1 MAREGI
7 SSLCHPR
14 RLVGGIHPNCR
25 PDGLP
30 TKNVGHAGEREKFPP
45 TNIPSDERFH
55 YTFAIMDSLETIAR
69 WEHFPHEADM
79 GIRGIGITKSQ
90 AFEQAALALTAVIT
104 DPQGVAPQ
112 AESHFSCEAPDDEL
126 LLVDW
131 LNALIY
137 EMACEHLV
145 FGQFEVTINN
155 HHLEAIA
162 RGEPIDR
169 MKHELTVEIKG
180 ATYTELS
187 VRHSEGSGW
196 VAQCVVDV

>member
-1 MAREGI
+1 MTTSGFTTTGQHMMTIVNGPE
-7 SSLCHPR
+7 
-14 RLVGGIHPNCR
+14 
-25 PDGLP
+25 
-30 TKNVGHAGEREKFPP
+30 
-45 TNIPSDERFH
+45 PS
-55 YTFAIMDSLETIAR
+55 AW

-104 DPQGVAPQ
+104 DPEVVASQ
-112 AESHFSCEAPDDEL
+112 VESHFSCEAPDDEL

-137 EMACEHLV
+137 EMACGHMV
-145 FGQFEVTINN
+145 FGWFDVKIKD
-155 HHLEAIA
+155 HHLEAVA
-162 RGEPIDR
+162 RGEPVDR
-169 MKHELTVEIKG
+169 KKHEPAVEIKG

-187 VRHSEGSGW
+187 VRHMEGRGW